1 MHRPHL
7 PPLSVPALVLLLT
20 VAPWPAAGPAAI
32 AAQEIAS
39 PYSYI
44 ETGQEAGAFIGT
56 IDPGTGRFGLGPGEG
71 TLYGLR
77 YSIELSGPFSLEG
90 VARTLSSSR
99 EVREPDPATE
109 EGVRT
114 LGEADALVTSV
125 DGRLKFSLPGRRTWY
140 GLGPYAVAGGGLA
153 FDLAGSA
160 PADTE
165 VELAEDRFEFGT
177 SFLGVLGAGVRWL
190 PSDRFQIRG
199 EVDLNLWQLD
209 TPEGYRDPER
219 ELGFEAVPESEW
231 VSGLGATVGI
241 AFRW

>member
-1 MHRPHL
+1 MDVRRPELFAL
-7 PPLSVPALVLLLT
+7 PLLALLLPG
-20 VAPWPAAGPAAI
+20 AGSWPATA
-32 AAQEIAS
+32 AAQEISS
-39 PYSYI
+39 PYRYI

-56 IDPGTGRFGLGPGEG
+56 IDPGTGRFGLGPDQG
-71 TLYGLR
+71 TFYGLR
-77 YSIELSGPFSLEG
+77 YSIELSGPFSIEG
-90 VARTLSSSR
+90 VARTLSSTR
-99 EVREPDPATE
+99 AVRQPAPETE
-109 EGVRT
+109 EGLET

-125 DGRLKFSLPGRRTWY
+125 DGRLKFSLTGRRTWHR
-140 GLGPYAVAGGGLA
+140 LGPYAVAGGGLA

-190 PSDRFQIRG
+190 PSDRIQVRG
-199 EVDLNLWQLD
+199 EADLNLWQVD

-219 ELGFEAVPESEW
+219 ELEFEAVPESEW
-231 VSGLGATVGI
+231 VSGIGLTLGV